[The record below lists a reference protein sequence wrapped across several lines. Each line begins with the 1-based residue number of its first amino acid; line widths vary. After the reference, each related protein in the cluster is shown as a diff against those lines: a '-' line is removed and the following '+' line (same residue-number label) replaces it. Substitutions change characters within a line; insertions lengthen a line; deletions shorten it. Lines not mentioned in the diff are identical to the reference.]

1 MPFYDSDKRRLNFE
15 TIGTGKPI
23 VLIHGFTNYG
33 LVWTPQ
39 LSSLV
44 HRGYQV
50 ILPDLAG
57 HGRSEPATAPTTVR
71 DFARDIGALMD
82 RLQIERATLCG
93 LSLGA
98 MVAQQMAIEQPGR
111 VDGLILANSRATFAD
126 ARYEGVI
133 AGWIQLFEQPDGPRK
148 RLQSVWPIM
157 LNEAFRASTAG
168 RATLAA
174 WSDVLGAIP
183 GTSLSN
189 VARGMTSF
197 DLRDRLR
204 EIRVPT
210 LVIAGEQ
217 DKLFPPAETREIA
230 DGIPGARFEV
240 ITGAGHLSSLDS
252 ADAFN
257 ALLCAFVEAQG
268 APRT

>member
-1 MPFYDSDKRRLNFE
+1 MPFYDSDQRRLNFD

-23 VLIHGFTNYG
+23 ILIHGFTNYG

-57 HGRSEPATAPTTVR
+57 HGRSAPATAATTVR
-71 DFARDIGALMD
+71 DFTRDICALMD
-82 RLQIERATLCG
+82 SLQLQRATLCG
-93 LSLGA
+93 LSLGG
-98 MVAQQMAIEQPGR
+98 MVAQQMAIEHPDR
-111 VDGLILANSRATFAD
+111 VDGLIVANTRATFAE

-157 LNEAFRASTAG
+157 LNEAFRASAAG

-174 WSDVLGAIP
+174 WSDVLGSVP
-183 GTSLSN
+183 GSSLSN
-189 VARGMTSF
+189 VARGMVAF

-204 EIRVPT
+204 EIQAPT

-217 DKLFPPAETREIA
+217 DKLFPPAESREIS
-230 DGIPGARFEV
+230 DGIAGARFAV
-240 ITGAGHLSSLDS
+240 IPGAGHLSSLDS

-257 ALLCAFVEAQG
+257 ALLCEFVEGRAG
-268 APRT
+268 

>member
-1 MPFYDSDKRRLNFE
+1 MPFYDRDKRRLNFE
-15 TIGTGKPI
+15 TIGSGKPI
-23 VLIHGFTNYG
+23 ILIHGFTNYS

-57 HGRSEPATAPTTVR
+57 HGRSEPAAVTTTVH
-71 DFARDIGALMD
+71 DFTRDICALMD
-82 RLQIERATLCG
+82 RLQIQRASVCG

-98 MVAQQMAIEQPGR
+98 MVAQQMAIEHPGR
-111 VDGLILANSRATFAD
+111 VDGLVLANSRATFAD

-133 AGWIQLFEQPDGPRK
+133 AGWIDLFEQPDGPRK

-157 LNEAFRASTAG
+157 LNEAFRASTTG

-189 VARGMTSF
+189 VARGMISF

-204 EIRVPT
+204 EIQAPT

-230 DGIPGARFEV
+230 DGIPGAQFAV
-240 ITGAGHLSSLDS
+240 IRGAGHLSSLDS

-257 ALLCAFVEAQG
+257 ALLCGFVESQDALK
-268 APRT
+268 T